1 MASGGIV
8 TAAGVYQPG
17 DSWLYRL
24 DPRVKLWYATAGL
37 LTLIVTPN
45 LAALIT
51 VLALALGV
59 LLAGGVAGYAFWRA
73 GRGPV
78 AEPPVVPAWLRG
90 AVVVTALAA
99 TAATV
104 KTAYEASFIAHKN
117 PLLMRE
123 TVPPADSIP
132 ARPTFGPRPPE

>member
-1 MASGGIV
+1 MCCH
-8 TAAGVYQPG
+8 P
-17 DSWLYRL
+17 
-24 DPRVKLWYATAGL
+24 ATAIL
-37 LTLIVTPN
+37 SASKDPWTRCWEHEE
-45 LAALIT
+45 AAEQ
-51 VLALALGV
+51 ALWVV

-78 AEPPVVPAWLRG
+78 AEPLVVPAWLRG
-90 AVVVTALAA
+90 VVVVTALAA

-104 KTAYEASFIAHKN
+104 KTAYEAGFIAHKN